1 LIFGVRFLII
11 SGVPGRLELRR
22 KDDTL
27 EGEILSVWGVSCKL
41 LRDSLPTIQN
51 PDLLAAAGVSFMRDR
66 MQNFDRNF

>member
-1 LIFGVRFLII
+1 MIFGVRFLII